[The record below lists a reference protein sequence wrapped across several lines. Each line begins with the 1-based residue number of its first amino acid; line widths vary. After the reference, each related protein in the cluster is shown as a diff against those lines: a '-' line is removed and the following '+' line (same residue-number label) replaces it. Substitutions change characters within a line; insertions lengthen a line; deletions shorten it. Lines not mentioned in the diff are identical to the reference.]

1 MVFWGWGRERKLRIK
16 LVNCVVILSDKKQ
29 IIERL
34 GYMMTHLN
42 TTFNEALA
50 KINIRN
56 WVKKLLIV
64 FVCLI
69 FHT

>member
-1 MVFWGWGRERKLRIK
+1 MVFWGWGRARKLRNK

-34 GYMMTHLN
+34 GYMTHLN

-50 KINIRN
+50 KINIMN
-56 WVKKLLIV
+56 WVKKLLIF